1 VKSRG
6 TLEFWQLYRTLPP
19 EIQRAT
25 RKAHAIFLEN
35 PAHAGLRL
43 DLEATFAA
51 PDFYAKPR
59 SEIFELETQLKT
71 ARDKVAHLYAR
82 WHELELLQSVPFP

>member
-43 DLEATFAA
+43 ERLKSD
-51 PDFYAKPR
+51 PR
-59 SEIFELETQLKT
+59 AWSVRIT
-71 ARDKVAHLYAR
+71 RDYRAVAVRSGDDWLWVWIGTHKEFDR
-82 WHELELLQSVPFP
+82 KFPL

>member
-1 VKSRG
+1 MKSRD
-6 TLEFWQLYRTLPP
+6 TLEFWQFYRTLPP

-43 DLEATFAA
+43 ERLKSD
-51 PDFYAKPR
+51 PR
-59 SEIFELETQLKT
+59 AWSVRIT
-71 ARDKVAHLYAR
+71 RDYRAVAVRSGDDWLWVWIGTHKEFDR
-82 WHELELLQSVPFP
+82 KFPL

>member
-1 VKSRG
+1 MKSRG

-43 DLEATFAA
+43 ERLKSD
-51 PDFYAKPR
+51 PR
-59 SEIFELETQLKT
+59 AWSVRIT
-71 ARDKVAHLYAR
+71 RDYRAVAVRSGDDWLWVWIGTHKEFDR
-82 WHELELLQSVPFP
+82 KFPL

>member
-1 VKSRG
+1 MKSRG

-43 DLEATFAA
+43 ERLKSD
-51 PDFYAKPR
+51 PR
-59 SEIFELETQLKT
+59 AWSVRIT
-71 ARDKVAHLYAR
+71 RDYRAVALRSGDDWLWVWIGTHKEFDR
-82 WHELELLQSVPFP
+82 KFPL